1 MAPTTEEIVELFR
14 QRKKALDPR
23 IARMGQVRDAIEG
36 LLDIPLPELD
46 RNEKPM
52 TANLMEVGLSQGA
65 QRVSSTMPDVR
76 CQPLRPGIELSERKA
91 RDRRSAILGWWT
103 MNRLGLIQRKRS
115 RWFLAYACA
124 PVIIRR
130 NLKRSIPQWQ
140 ERDPL
145 TAFPPPG
152 HELTPPDCIFAFE
165 KTLHWLRAEHPDAA
179 AMIAK
184 GPSPSPDDRYVILE
198 YADDEV
204 FVLVALGRSN
214 SIADGDVNWRSQAPA
229 DGGGRPYVELARDM
243 NLARICPVVVPGRI
257 CLDRPT
263 GQFDGLVGL
272 YWWQSR
278 IMALEGIAM
287 ERDIFQ
293 DEWFI
298 GRPGENPQITVMADG
313 REGVVGEASGGVFD
327 RPGTR
332 SNIPAYQTMDRIER
346 AMRLTGGIPAEYGGE
361 STSNIRTGRRGGQV
375 LSAAVDFGIQEAQ
388 TIFEASLEE
397 ENIRAI
403 AIDRAYFGSRV
414 KSFYFSWNGKS
425 GRGTYTP
432 NDTFETDENT
442 VAFSFPGADLNQL
455 IISSGQSIGMGT
467 MSKHRGMELDP
478 RIDDPD
484 LEHARVQGEALE
496 EALLGSL
503 QQAAAGGTLAP
514 ADLARIVEL
523 RTAKRMPLF
532 EAVMKVQKEAQARQ
546 ASAGPPGSPE
556 APVDPNSP
564 EAQPG
569 LAAPGAGA
577 EAGTMPAPPAD
588 LGDLALLQKRL
599 IQPQHAAAAGV

>member
-1 MAPTTEEIVELFR
+1 MITTEAIVELYR
-14 QRKKALDPR
+14 QRRKALDPR
-23 IARMGQVRDAIEG
+23 IQRMGQVRDAIEG

-52 TANLMEVGLSQGA
+52 VANLMEIGLSQGS
-65 QRVSSTMPDVR
+65 QRISSTMPDVR
-76 CQPLRPGIELSERKA
+76 CQPLRPGIQLSEQKA
-91 RDRRSAILGWWT
+91 RDRRAAILGWWS
-103 MNRLGLIQRKRS
+103 MNRLGIIQRHRS

-124 PVIIRR
+124 PVIIRA
-130 NLKRSIPQWQ
+130 NLKRSIPKWQ

-145 TAFPPPG
+145 TAYPPPG
-152 HELTPPDCIFAFE
+152 NELCPPDCIFAFE
-165 KTLHWLRAEHPDAA
+165 KTLHWLTQEHPDAA
-179 AMIAK
+179 AVLAK
-184 GPSPSPDDRYVILE
+184 GPRPNLDDRYTILE
-198 YADDEV
+198 YADDEC
-204 FVLVALGRSN
+204 FVLVALGRSTAAGN
-214 SIADGDVNWRSQAPA
+214 DDNHWRDQIPGGA
-229 DGGGRPYVELARDM
+229 GGRPFVELARDD
-243 NLARICPVVVPGRI
+243 NLARVCPVVVPGRI

-263 GQFDGLVGL
+263 GQFDGLIGL

-313 REGVVGEASGGVFD
+313 REGIVGEASGGVFD

-346 AMRLTGGIPAEYGGE
+346 AMRLSGGVPAEYGGE
-361 STSNIRTGRRGGQV
+361 SSSNVRTARRGGQV

-403 AIDRAYFGSRV
+403 AVDKAYFGSRV

-432 NDTFETDENT
+432 DDTWETDENT
-442 VAFSFPGADLNQL
+442 VAYSFPGADLNQL
-455 IISSGQSIGMGT
+455 IISTGQSIGMGT

-478 RIDDPD
+478 RIEDPD

-496 EALLGSL
+496 EALLASL
-503 QQAAAGGTLAP
+503 QQPGAATP
-514 ADLARIVEL
+514 VDMARIVEL
-523 RTAKRMPLF
+523 RTTKRMPLF
-532 EAVMKVQKEAQARQ
+532 QAVQQTQKEAQARQ
-546 ASAGPPGSPE
+546 ASAGPPGTP
-556 APVDPNSP
+556 AGPTDPNSP

-569 LAAPGAGA
+569 IAPAGAGA
-577 EAGTMPAPPAD
+577 EAGTTAPPPQD
-588 LGDLALLQKRL
+588 LDNLARMQMLLRR
-599 IQPQHAAAAGV
+599 PQHAAATPV